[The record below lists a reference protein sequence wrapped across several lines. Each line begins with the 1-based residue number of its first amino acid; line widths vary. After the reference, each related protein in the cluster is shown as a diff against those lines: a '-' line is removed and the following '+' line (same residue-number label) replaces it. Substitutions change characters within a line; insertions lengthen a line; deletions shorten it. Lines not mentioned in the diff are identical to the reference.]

1 LYKKI
6 FVLSCLRGL
15 PSLMIGDAAAER
27 RRTMK
32 SFLAAVLTLSVVSS
46 GRVVAQ
52 AGSAGMEKKILD
64 LEKQRI
70 TAMVKKD
77 IAALDALLA
86 DDMSYTHSGGTTD
99 TKASFIKLIK
109 ERGRYLG
116 VDYSNTQ
123 VIASGANSVIVRGI
137 AQIRLENTPPYPVIF
152 VDVWVL
158 RDGAWKMVAW
168 QATRVPRDRATQ

>member
-1 LYKKI
+1 
-6 FVLSCLRGL
+6 
-15 PSLMIGDAAAER
+15 
-27 RRTMK
+27 MK
-32 SFLAAVLTLSVVSS
+32 RILLAALVLILTLN
-46 GRVVAQ
+46 GQLVAQ
-52 AGSAGMEKKILD
+52 AGGAGLEKKILE

-70 TAMVKKD
+70 AAMVKKD
-77 IAALDALLA
+77 VTKLDALLA

-123 VIASGANSVIVRGI
+123 VITSGANAVIVRGI
-137 AQIRLENTPPYPVIF
+137 AQIRLENTPAYPVIF

-168 QATRVPRDRATQ
+168 QATRAQDERSTR